1 MNKVLIN
8 VPTEIRYISEWGS
21 FDISLLKNHS
31 IINKTLTGCGFTHY
45 CLTNPIPTIL
55 CSPRKF
61 LLENKYSQLPETYL
75 VVNSGEKNI
84 GIDQDIEN
92 FKSKPD
98 LSDHKISNLE
108 EIYTIKNN
116 LSQYLLSCQLSQKTP
131 KILVTYDSLKHVLD
145 TLGSTIT
152 NFSIIVDEFQNIFI
166 DSRFKADIE
175 MNFLR
180 YLQDC
185 PNVTYLSATPM
196 LDNYLNELDE
206 FKNLPYYEFVWDP
219 SKIIKAD
226 VVRKKVISPY
236 KEISNIINNYR
247 NGIFPRKVLEGGS
260 IYESKEVVFYVNSVK
275 MICSIIKKN
284 NLQPGETN
292 IICSRDRKNIDKLR
306 KLGHI
311 VGTAPLKGDPHKMF
325 TFCTRTVYSGADFY
339 STNASTIIVSD
350 CNISSLSVDIRMDLP
365 QIMGRQRL
373 DENVFKYDALLL
385 YSLSDKEVTMDKFHE
400 LEKEKLINTNR
411 DLISWN
417 NNIHD
422 SEGKISVITNLRLKA
437 KVLKYLNDYT
447 GIDEKTGQPV
457 ENKLVRLS
465 ERRAFE
471 LQSSTYKD
479 DISLYNELYENYN
492 LDQIENQFE
501 IDLNLE
507 YQIFLQD
514 FGIDNNFERRMRL
527 YCDFIKKFYNILGTT
542 NIQGVPQ
549 EYQNYMNLL
558 GPDRIKTLRYYQAEL
573 EREYKIII
581 SGNTIKESIL
591 VSFQVSQKYTLKE
604 IKEKLR
610 EIYTTLGLSKTP
622 KAKDLEEY
630 YEVKKTKITTSDG
643 VRDGYKL
650 LNIKS

>member
-8 VPTEIRYISEWGS
+8 VPTEIRYISEWEN

-31 IINKTLTGCGFTHY
+31 IINKTVTGCGFTHY
-45 CLTNPIPTIL
+45 CLTNSIPTIL

-75 VVNSGEKNI
+75 VVNSSEKNI

-92 FKSKPD
+92 SKSRLD
-98 LSDHKISNLE
+98 ILDYKISNLE
-108 EIYTIKNN
+108 EICTIKNN
-116 LSQYLLSCQLSQKTP
+116 LSQYLLSCHLSQKTP
-131 KILVTYDSLKHVLD
+131 KILVTYDSLKYVLD

-166 DSRFKADIE
+166 DSRFKADVE
-175 MNFLR
+175 MNFLG
-180 YLQDC
+180 YLQNC

-247 NGIFPRKVLEGGS
+247 NGIFPRKVLEDGT
-260 IYESKEVVFYVNSVK
+260 IHESKEVVFYVNSVK

-284 NLQPGETN
+284 SLQPGETN
-292 IICSRDRKNIDKLR
+292 IICSRDRKNIDKL
-306 KLGHI
+306 KKMNYQI
-311 VGTAPLKGDPHKMF
+311 GTSPLKGEPHKMF

-339 STNASTIIVSD
+339 STCASTVIVSD

-385 YSLSDKEVTMDKFHE
+385 YSLSDNEVTMEKFFE
-400 LEKEKLINTNR
+400 LEKIKLEYTKNSI
-411 DLISWN
+411 LSWN
-417 NNIHD
+417 ASPTKESKNTVLDGVRAKIILYKYSD
-422 SEGKISVITNLRLKA
+422 S
-437 KVLKYLNDYT
+437 YT

-479 DISLYNELYENYN
+479 DVTLYNELYENYN

-527 YCDFIKKFYNILGTT
+527 YCDFIKKFYNIIRTT

-558 GPDRIKTLRYYQAEL
+558 GPDRIKTLRYYRAEL
-573 EREYKIII
+573 EREYKNII
-581 SGNTIKESIL
+581 SGDTKKEMIL
-591 VSFQVSQKYTLKE
+591 NNFQISQRYTLKE

-610 EIYTTLGLSKTP
+610 EIYQSLGITKTA
-622 KAKDLEEY
+622 KAKDIEEY
-630 YEVKKTKITTSDG
+630 YEVKRCVIPIFDKRLEGLEVI
-643 VRDGYKL
+643 
-650 LNIKS
+650 NIKP